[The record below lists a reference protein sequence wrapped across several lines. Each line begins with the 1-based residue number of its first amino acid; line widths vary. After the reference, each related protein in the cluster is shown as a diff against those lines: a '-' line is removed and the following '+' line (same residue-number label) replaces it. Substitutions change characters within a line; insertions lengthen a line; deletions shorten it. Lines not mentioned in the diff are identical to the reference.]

1 MKDGSTITG
10 RLLNQDTFTIQ
21 LLDPGARLRLVEK
34 SAVREFTMLKE
45 SPMPSYRDKLD
56 AQEVADLVT
65 YLTTLR
71 GRR

>member
-1 MKDGSTITG
+1 MRDGSTVTG

-21 LLDPGARLRLVEK
+21 LLDASSRLRLLDK
-34 SAVREFTMLKE
+34 STVREVTIPKE

-65 YLTTLR
+65 YLRTLR
-71 GRR
+71 GR